1 MLRFTVLA
9 GLLLLAHAAQAI
21 PPGYRYIGSLV
32 VSGGRHVFWYW
43 NAEFFQPDA
52 SGTGFVAQMY
62 ARNVESAEE
71 RSLAAVVRCD
81 SRTYRRA
88 DSKDPF
94 ERIEEGDPIFAVWR
108 AGCDAGRAVSLA
120 LRLDRLN
127 GGASAVAA
135 SPASAAAASPARPSV
150 SAAVDKLAEAPRA
163 PAAPA
168 VNNAPAP
175 GNSPVVAVRT
185 DERHVDSC
193 VRFAESTAS
202 QFGDAT
208 ITNTC
213 KFPVEVGYCY
223 KGGRGGIFDCPSPLR
238 TMRADSLGPGV
249 THNLPEYRRAKN
261 SGVALVACK
270 GEMGTVFPVLNG
282 DGGKPGCR

>member
-1 MLRFTVLA
+1 MLRFMVLA

-88 DSKDPF
+88 DSRDPF
-94 ERIEEGDPIFAVWR
+94 ERIEAGDPIFTVWR

-120 LRLDRLN
+120 RRIDRLN
-127 GGASAVAA
+127 GGAT
-135 SPASAAAASPARPSV
+135 ASATPPPTPGV
-150 SAAVDKLAEAPRA
+150 SATVDQLAEAPRA

-168 VNNAPAP
+168 VNNVPAP

-213 KFPVEVGYCY
+213 KFAIEVGYCY

-238 TMRADSLGPGV
+238 SMRADSLGPGV
-249 THNLPEYRRAKN
+249 THNLPEYRRGKN
-261 SGVALVACK
+261 SGVVLVACK

-282 DGGKPGCR
+282 EGGKPGCR